1 MANAKIT
8 LKANFQAGE
17 GDIGNIDKFR
27 SENYAML
34 RLDILADWIAL
45 LENEYEQARLDLG
58 WRPKN
63 EITNY

>member
-8 LKANFQAGE
+8 LKANFQTGE
-17 GDIGNIDKFR
+17 GDIGNIEKFR

-34 RLDILADWIAL
+34 RLDLVADWLDL

-58 WRPKN
+58 WEPRK
-63 EITNY
+63 